1 MRRFGKIILF
11 ALYTALVFGVGT
23 AVGWGGGGFLT
34 GAVAGTP
41 ENIRTEAAPLWEVWN
56 IINTDYFEQPLDK
69 AALIDGAIEGM
80 LATLDDRNTRYLNP
94 EEQALD
100 MADMDGEFQGIG
112 ARIDYVEGKGVVVV
126 SPIVG
131 SPAAA
136 AGLKPG
142 DIILEADGVALTDV
156 DNAVRLVRGEAG
168 TPVTLLLER
177 DGEQFELKVTRG
189 VISVPSVTAR
199 MLDDEIAYLQ
209 LTQFGSDS
217 AETFAMELDD
227 LLAQSP
233 RGLVVD
239 LRNNP
244 GGLLTAV
251 VDIADL
257 FLDEGVIMTE
267 EFGNGEERVYES
279 EGGDSAETIPL
290 VVLVNE
296 GSASASEVF
305 AGAIEARDRG
315 EIVGVQSFGKG
326 TVQTVRVLTNGGGVR
341 VTIAHWLTPDGDW
354 IHEAGVT
361 PDLVVERGEDFE
373 AVNPETGLAENDDQL
388 NAAIELLESTLP

>member
-1 MRRFGKIILF
+1 MRSLGRIGLF
-11 ALYTALVFGVGT
+11 ALYTTLVFLIGAV
-23 AVGWGGGGFLT
+23 VGWGGGGLLT

-41 ENIRTEAAPLWEVWN
+41 ENIRTEFAPFWEVWN
-56 IINTDYFEQPLDK
+56 IVNSDYFEQPLDQ
-69 AALIDGAIEGM
+69 AELIDGAIDGM
-80 LATLDDRNTRYLNP
+80 LATLGDRNTRYLNP

-112 ARIDYVEGKGVVVV
+112 ARIDYEEGKGVVVV

-142 DIILEADGVALTDV
+142 DIMLEADGVALTDV

-177 DGEQFELKVTRG
+177 DGTQFELTVIRG

-199 MLDDEIAYLQ
+199 MMDDEIAYLQ

-217 AETFAMELDD
+217 AETFAEELDG

-233 RGLVVD
+233 QGIVVD

-244 GGLLTAV
+244 GGLLSAV

-257 FLDEGVIMTE
+257 FLDDGIIMTE
-267 EFGNGEERVYES
+267 EFGNGSVDVYES
-279 EGGDSAETIPL
+279 DSGDSAETIPL
-290 VVLVNE
+290 VVLINE

-326 TVQTVRVLTNGGGVR
+326 TVQTVRGLTNGGGVR
-341 VTIAHWLTPDGDW
+341 VTIAHWLTPEGDW

-373 AVNPETGLAENDDQL
+373 AVNPETGLAENDEQL
-388 NAAIELLESTLP
+388 NAAIELLLSTVE